1 MLGVSVQLLA
11 VISRIKHV
19 SLLHNVHARIVRLS
33 NFLVKLFKDL
43 YSSIFVADAFP
54 MGPVG
59 IVPLMLWLASMVL
72 SCCWALVV
80 LKIGFFRL
88 YNIGHIIS
96 RQVAVRVVTVSVQG
110 AVVTVLI
117 LHWLVQIVIDEV
129 VL

>member
-1 MLGVSVQLLA
+1 M
-11 VISRIKHV
+11 
-19 SLLHNVHARIVRLS
+19 
-33 NFLVKLFKDL
+33 KLFKDL